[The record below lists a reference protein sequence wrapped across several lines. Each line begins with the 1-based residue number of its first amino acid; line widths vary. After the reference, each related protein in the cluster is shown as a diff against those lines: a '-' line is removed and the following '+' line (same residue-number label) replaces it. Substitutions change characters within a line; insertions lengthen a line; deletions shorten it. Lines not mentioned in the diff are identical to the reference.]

1 MSCGL
6 LRWAS
11 APPLTLTLV
20 NLLTVS
26 EGEARSAPDERPAFG
41 TQKQIRGSGGELKV
55 REWFSPDSAVAHFS
69 NFPPSGARVSSLILE
84 PLLSYAFD
92 GSLLPTLV
100 TKVPT
105 KENGGLSEDLTKVT
119 LELRE
124 DVVWSDGEPFTAD
137 DVVWTREW
145 VTSDANQT
153 KTGWRWES
161 IQSIEAIGP
170 NQVELTYAQSN
181 LAWFAPIAG
190 AHHGAIIPRH
200 LWSDGTSASVNAD
213 FAIHPIGTG
222 PYKIDTFVPG
232 DYVVCAINERY
243 REPNKPFFGTVRF
256 QGGGDSAS
264 AAQAVLQDGEW
275 DVAATLP
282 IRPSVLREMESAG
295 GKGNLV
301 ASQPIVVDRIAFN
314 FTDPNRE
321 IEGER
326 SSLRAPHPFLTDR
339 AVRQAMSLAIDREAL
354 ATEIFGASDLVLPA
368 RNILTGIPALESPN
382 TSYEYDLEAAIN
394 LLEEAGWSRQGSTR
408 VKDGIELAVSYYTGV
423 SARNDQFKW
432 YRPEIQV
439 AVQAAW
445 EAIGIEVQLGQ
456 LPGDEFFDDSPDNL
470 QSYNHFYCD
479 VEMFS
484 SDPSS
489 PLPFRF
495 FEDWYAGPDNSNVAQ
510 RENDWYGINI
520 QRYVNPE
527 FDALFEELT
536 MTTDPER
543 AADLL
548 IQLNDLIVGDFVVV
562 PLVARPDDIVALSN
576 RIAVEN
582 VAPSFWEPLFWNIAN
597 WRTVNEEAASAAEFK
612 RCQLLLNIARIRPT
626 KRFAGVEELALL
638 SGR

>member
-1 MSCGL
+1 MW
-6 LRWAS
+6 R
-11 APPLTLTLV
+11 
-20 NLLTVS
+20 
-26 EGEARSAPDERPAFG
+26 
-41 TQKQIRGSGGELKV
+41 
-55 REWFSPDSAVAHFS
+55 
-69 NFPPSGARVSSLILE
+69 PPSQSGLRSYEKWNRRAARAIWSLASRS
-84 PLLSYAFD
+84 LS
-92 GSLLPTLV
+92 
-100 TKVPT
+100 
-105 KENGGLSEDLTKVT
+105 
-119 LELRE
+119 
-124 DVVWSDGEPFTAD
+124 TAS
-137 DVVWTREW
+137 R
-145 VTSDANQT
+145 
-153 KTGWRWES
+153 
-161 IQSIEAIGP
+161 
-170 NQVELTYAQSN
+170 
-181 LAWFAPIAG
+181 
-190 AHHGAIIPRH
+190 
-200 LWSDGTSASVNAD
+200 
-213 FAIHPIGTG
+213 
-222 PYKIDTFVPG
+222 
-232 DYVVCAINERY
+232 C
-243 REPNKPFFGTVRF
+243 
-256 QGGGDSAS
+256 
-264 AAQAVLQDGEW
+264 
-275 DVAATLP
+275 
-282 IRPSVLREMESAG
+282 
-295 GKGNLV
+295 
-301 ASQPIVVDRIAFN
+301 N

-423 SARNDQFKW
+423 SATNDQFKW

-489 PLPFRF
+489 PLPFPF

-612 RCQLLLNIARIRPT
+612 RCPTAPEHRTNSTYETFRRGGGVGVAVGPVGVPTASAIVRSGIATREKT
-626 KRFAGVEELALL
+626 HTVDELAPLT
-638 SGR
+638 